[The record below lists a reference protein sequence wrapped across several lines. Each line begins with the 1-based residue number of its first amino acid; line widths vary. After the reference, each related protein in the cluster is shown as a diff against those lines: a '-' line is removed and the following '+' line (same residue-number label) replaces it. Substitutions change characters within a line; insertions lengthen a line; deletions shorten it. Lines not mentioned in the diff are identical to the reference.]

1 MCGYLTC
8 AFSFKGYYFFTVL
21 VFSHIFSRITG
32 ALPLLFKPSRSE
44 LYFAVYKGPSK
55 TLSSKSTAM
64 LCIRTN
70 EHLQHWEV

>member
-1 MCGYLTC
+1 MCGYLIYV
-8 AFSFKGYYFFTVL
+8 FSFKGYYFFTVL

-32 ALPLLFKPSRSE
+32 ALSLLFKPSRSE

>member
-1 MCGYLTC
+1 MCGYLIC
-8 AFSFKGYYFFTVL
+8 VFSFKGYYFFTVL

-32 ALPLLFKPSRSE
+32 ALSLLFKPSRSE

-55 TLSSKSTAM
+55 ILSSKSTAM
-64 LCIRTN
+64 LCIRTS